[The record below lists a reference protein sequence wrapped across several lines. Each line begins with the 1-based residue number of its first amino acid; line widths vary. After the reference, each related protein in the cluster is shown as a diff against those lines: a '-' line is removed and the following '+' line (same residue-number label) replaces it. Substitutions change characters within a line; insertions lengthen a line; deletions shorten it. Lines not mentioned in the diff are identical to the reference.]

1 MVQVNLKKLI
11 AKKQLRSVIN
21 RIICALETSITI
33 LDDAGT
39 ILMGN
44 PATDSIEKY
53 PVQVAEKVLGWVVGP
68 PQALTVAEMLS
79 YIASQEWEKKEL
91 AMETLDKYEEIN
103 FLYDF
108 SKKIATCQGIQ
119 DVINLIIK
127 ETQTLINS
135 THISVML
142 VNEKHGGLE
151 TVFDPNPS
159 VKIKQTIQPGEGIA
173 GHVLL
178 TGQAEIVN
186 DVRSD
191 PRYIPDAVWVHSLI
205 CAPLIIQNQTIGVIK
220 ISHAEPTNYTAQ
232 DLKLFTALTS
242 QAATAIK
249 NALLFEELKNYSYT
263 LEQKV
268 AQRTAA
274 LEKANQK
281 LHRLATLDSLTQ
293 LANRRCFDEHLEQEW
308 RRMMRDQ
315 SPLALILCDVD
326 CFKNYNDT
334 YGHQGGDDCLRVIA
348 QMIHQAVK
356 RPADLVARYG
366 GEEFAVI
373 LPSTNAA
380 GALKVAEIIRHSVQ
394 QLKIPH
400 VSSVVSPYVTVSLGV
415 SCTIPTL
422 QGLPTQLIS
431 ATDEALYVAKAQG
444 RNRVSLKPLII

>member
-11 AKKQLRSVIN
+11 AKKQLHSVVN
-21 RIICALETSITI
+21 RIICALGISITL
-33 LDDAGT
+33 LDEAGLV
-39 ILMGN
+39 LMGDPPVN
-44 PATDSIEKY
+44 GLEKY
-53 PVQVAEKVLGWVVGP
+53 SIQVDDQILGWVIGP
-68 PQALTVAEMLS
+68 PAALTVAEVIS
-79 YIASQEWEKKEL
+79 YIASQEWEKKQL
-91 AMETLDKYEEIN
+91 AIETLDKYEEIN

-119 DVINLIIK
+119 DVIKLVIE
-127 ETQTLINS
+127 ETQKLINS

-142 VNEKHGGLE
+142 VNEKRGGLE
-151 TVFDPNPS
+151 SISDENTPLPVPQF
-159 VKIKQTIQPGEGIA
+159 IHPGEGIA

-178 TGQAEIVN
+178 TGKAEIVN

-191 PRYIPDAVWVHSLI
+191 PRYIPEEVWIHSLI
-205 CAPLIIQNQTIGVIK
+205 CAPLTIQNETIGVIK
-220 ISHAEPTNYTAQ
+220 ISNAQPTNYTAQ

-281 LHRLATLDSLTQ
+281 LHRLATLDGLTG
-293 LANRRCFDEHLEQEW
+293 LANRRCFDEHLQQEW

-315 SPLALILCDVD
+315 SPLSLILCDVD

-334 YGHQGGDDCLRVIA
+334 YGHQGGDDCLRVIGRT
-348 QMIHQAVK
+348 IRESVK

-366 GEEFAVI
+366 GEEFAII
-373 LPSTNAA
+373 LPATNAV
-380 GALKVAEIIRHSVQ
+380 GALKVAESIRQSIQ
-394 QLKIPH
+394 QLKIAH
-400 VSSVVSPYVTVSLGV
+400 ISSVVNPYVTVTLGV
-415 SCTIPTL
+415 SCTIPN
-422 QGLPTQLIS
+422 GNISPDQLVAI
-431 ATDEALYVAKAQG
+431 TDEALYLAKAQG
-444 RNRVSLKPLII
+444 RNRISLKPLI